1 MTKSNTYAGVNN
13 DINGGMTAIGK
24 IVRDAKVFGLI
35 EDSETCEGW
44 NLAGIEALLLKV
56 DLEWDKYGCSVSH
69 LPEDLFKRHQDIHNK
84 AIEDARAAGWSGER
98 ETDDEQ

>member
-1 MTKSNTYAGVNN
+1 MSKPDTYAGVNN

-24 IVRDAKVFGLI
+24 IVRDAQVFGLI

-44 NLAGIEALLLKV
+44 NLSRLETLLHNV
-56 DLEWDKYGCSVSH
+56 DMEWDKYGCSVSL
-69 LPEDLFKRHQDIHNK
+69 LPKDLFKRHQEIHNK
-84 AIEDARAAGWSGER
+84 AIEDARATGWSGEQ